1 MARYT
6 GPRRKVMR
14 ALGTDLPG
22 LSRKTIGDRNYP
34 PGQAGRR
41 RKPRRSDYALELTE
55 KQKLR
60 YNYGLT
66 ERQMRNAMASALRY
80 KGNTGEKLL
89 EMLERRLDNAVF
101 RAGFAPTLTA
111 ARQLV
116 THRHVLL
123 NGRITTI
130 PSLKINPGDEIALK
144 DEALNMEMVMDALAN
159 LPLERPEWIDF
170 NETTKRARV
179 TRTPAASEVP
189 LPIEVQ
195 RVVAYYA
202 DRL

>member
-14 ALGTDLPG
+14 SLGVDLPG
-22 LSRKTIGDRNYP
+22 LSRKSIGERNYP
-34 PGQAGRR
+34 PGQAGPK
-41 RKPRRSDYALELTE
+41 RKPRRSDYALELSE

-66 ERQMRNAMASALRY
+66 ERQMRNAMAAALRY

-101 RAGFAPTLTA
+101 RAGFAPTLVA

-116 THRHVLL
+116 SHRHVLL

-130 PSLKINPGDEIALK
+130 PSLKVNPGDQIALK
-144 DEALNMEMVMDALAN
+144 DDALKMEMVVDALAN
-159 LPLERPEWIDF
+159 LPLDRPEWIAFD
-170 NETTKRARV
+170 ETEKRARV
-179 TRTPAASEVP
+179 ARMPAADEVP
-189 LPIEVQ
+189 LPIEIK
-195 RVVAYYA
+195 RVVAYYS